1 LVVPEL
7 DSDRRR
13 RGEAAHSLP
22 EAVIAALVVGIMTVS
37 LYAGFSSGF
46 TMMRSTREDLRANQ
60 ILVGRLESLRLY
72 RWDQLQDTNYVSRSF
87 TEYYDPSGLTNSSAG
102 TIYAGKILVR
112 NPDLNGPLAA
122 ASYRSR
128 MLEVTVKVY
137 WTNNVAGEPTVRSRQ
152 LQTYFASQGMRGSV
166 GP

>member
-1 LVVPEL
+1 GL
-7 DSDRRR
+7 DSDRWRR

-102 TIYAGKILVR
+102 TIYAGK
-112 NPDLNGPLAA
+112 
-122 ASYRSR
+122 
-128 MLEVTVKVY
+128 
-137 WTNNVAGEPTVRSRQ
+137 
-152 LQTYFASQGMRGSV
+152 
-166 GP
+166 